1 VIQGSTPFTIHPAAK
16 IGYVHLRVSDIQQS
30 LQFYHSLLGLK
41 LVGRTSSSSES
52 VFLSTGTD
60 SKSPSFLIAL
70 SKVETTPKGKNDFL
84 FLQDNRRSRKVAGL
98 YHLAILLPERRF
110 LANIFRHL
118 QEHRDHV
125 QFDGFADHAVSE
137 SIYLRDPDLN
147 GVEIYRDRP
156 RSEWRWKGH
165 EVHMVTEPLNIQDL
179 LNESTSDAQWK
190 EFPSGTSIGH
200 VHLHVSNLVNAKRFY
215 SEILGLNHTA
225 TFPGAYFFAADEY
238 HHHVATN
245 IWLGEDILPRA
256 SFSNLTGLDH
266 FAIHLPNKRE
276 FERMSKYLDEFN
288 LIPEE
293 EQADLRGFSR
303 SFYVHDSDKI
313 RIQFYH

>member
-1 VIQGSTPFTIHPAAK
+1 MIQGSTPFTIHPAAK

-30 LQFYHSLLGLK
+30 LQFYHSILGFK

-70 SKVETTPKGKNDFL
+70 SKVEATPKGKNDFL
-84 FLQDNRRSRKVAGL
+84 FLQDNRRNRKVAGL

-137 SIYLRDPDLN
+137 SIYLRDPDFN

-179 LNESTSDAQWK
+179 LSESTSDAQWK

-225 TFPGAYFFAADEY
+225 TYPGAYFFAADEY
-238 HHHVATN
+238 HHVATN

-288 LIPEE
+288 LIAEE
-293 EQADLRGFSR
+293 EQADLHGFSR

>member
-1 VIQGSTPFTIHPAAK
+1 MIQGSTPFTIHPAAK

-70 SKVETTPKGKNDFL
+70 SKVETTPKDKNDFL

-125 QFDGFADHAVSE
+125 HFDGFADHAVSE

-179 LNESTSDAQWK
+179 LSESTSDAQWK
-190 EFPSGTSIGH
+190 EFPSETSIGH

-288 LIPEE
+288 LIAEE